1 MTFLN
6 EILCNLSKS
15 AEKPILQ
22 EVGESQLK
30 TVTNSQLLT
39 WINEARKKIKLTGL
53 LPGNRCVLLGNNSSH
68 WVAINLAIM
77 AEGGIVV
84 PLYPRQA
91 SSELISM
98 MRDCSPTLLCCA
110 DESFSE
116 SLTSPL
122 DAPPQILKF
131 SEILTMSS
139 KLKDQSF
146 NNPDSSSNSK
156 QKLTNHTNE
165 ENNVAKDRVVTIIYT
180 SGTSGEPKG
189 VMLSDSNITFMLQRT
204 TARLE
209 ELMEN
214 VVKTGDDRVF
224 HYLPFCFAGSWILL
238 LTCLYRNNC
247 LMLSTDL
254 NQIAQELSVSQ
265 PHYLLNVPALL
276 ERIQTRVSNKI
287 QEQGGIGFR
296 IFRHG
301 KSAWLRQQN
310 NEWQL
315 CDSIWLFLAR
325 SLVFSK
331 IKKKLGLN
339 LRALICGSAPLSK
352 GTQFFFQMI
361 GIPVLQVYGLTET
374 TAICTMDNVNHTV
387 AGQVGPAISGI
398 EMALSSNQE
407 ILVRGPNVFPGYWN
421 RREATDKVLQNGWF
435 HTGDQGEID
444 KDGNWKI
451 VGRVKNIIITTSG
464 HNISPEPLERKL
476 ETALPQSDQVFVVGN
491 SQKYLSAIIT
501 GKLNRELVEQGL
513 KKINQELPH
522 YQQIIKY
529 HLTEE
534 PFSIENGLLAAN
546 GKVRRS
552 AVENYYQSEIKTLYN
567 ESKKMS

>member
-1 MTFLN
+1 MVFLN
-6 EILCNLSKS
+6 KILCNLSKS

-22 EVGESQLK
+22 EVGENQLK
-30 TVTNSQLLT
+30 TVTSFQLLT
-39 WINEARKKIKLTGL
+39 WINEARKKIKLAGL

-84 PLYPRQA
+84 PLYPRHA

-116 SLTSPL
+116 SLTSSL
-122 DAPPQILKF
+122 DTPHKILRF
-131 SEILTMSS
+131 SEIFTISS
-139 KLKDQSF
+139 KLEDQSF
-146 NNPDSSSNSK
+146 NNPDSLSNSK
-156 QKLTNHTNE
+156 LKITERTND
-165 ENNVAKDRVVTIIYT
+165 ENNFTQDRVVTIIYT

-189 VMLSDSNITFMLQRT
+189 VMLSDSNINFMLQRT
-204 TARLE
+204 TVRLE

-254 NQIAQELSVSQ
+254 NQLAQELSVSR

-287 QEQGGIGFR
+287 QEQGGIGYM

-301 KSAWLRQQN
+301 KSAWIRQQN
-310 NEWQL
+310 NKWQL
-315 CDSIWLFLAR
+315 WDPIWLLLGR

-331 IKKKLGLN
+331 IKKKLGPN
-339 LRALICGSAPLSK
+339 LRALICGSAPLLK
-352 GTQFFFQMI
+352 ETQLFFEMI

-387 AGQVGPAISGI
+387 AGRVGPAISGI
-398 EMALSSNQE
+398 EMVLSSDQE

-421 RREATDKVLQNGWF
+421 RQEATDEVLQNGWF

-476 ETALPQSDQVFVVGN
+476 EAVLPQSEQVFVVGN
-491 SQKYLSAIIT
+491 SQKYLSVIVT
-501 GKLNRELVEQGL
+501 GQLNRELGEQGL

-522 YQQIIKY
+522 YQQLIKY

-552 AVENYYQSEIKTLYN
+552 AVENYYQSEIKALYDEN
-567 ESKKMS
+567 